1 MRARAPEEWLGWE
14 GERGWGQSY
23 KVGEGSTCPI
33 VHVDVSRLSST
44 RRNPSLEHSETSVQ
58 LTLRNAWEE

>member
-1 MRARAPEEWLGWE
+1 MRAGAPEEWLGRE

-33 VHVDVSRLSST
+33 VYVDVRRLRST
-44 RRNPSLEHSETSVQ
+44 RRNLSLEHSETSVQ
-58 LTLRNAWEE
+58 FTLRNAWEE